1 MEAGKASRGR
11 RRVGVAIPALA
22 ASLSLALIATLPAGA
37 EAPFEPNDSL
47 PSAAGP
53 LAVGQTYEAAIET
66 TGDRDFFYFYV
77 TATPAAQ
84 VTLTVKNLGGG
95 AGISDIDATIMGS
108 AATPVGGASFIEA
121 GEARAVAV
129 KLEPGKYFVELT
141 ANEGYGDAYSLTTAG
156 SKGAFGQYGQI
167 AARCASATASAE
179 ALRKRLPREK
189 VKLQR
194 ALNRLRR
201 TRFFGGSNAREAA
214 RAAYTKAKSRANSD
228 KRALRV
234 AVAEQQPWCF
244 IPQ

>member
-1 MEAGKASRGR
+1 MGAGKAGGSR
-11 RRVGVAIPALA
+11 RRVGVAILTLS
-22 ASLSLALIATLPAGA
+22 ASLSLALFAIPPAAA

-47 PSAAGP
+47 LSAAGP
-53 LAVGQTYEAAIET
+53 LAVGQTYDAAIET
-66 TGDRDFFYFYV
+66 AGDKDFFYFYV

-95 AGISDIDATIMGS
+95 TGISDIDATIMGS
-108 AATPVGGASFIEA
+108 SATPVGGASFVEK
-121 GEARAVAV
+121 GEARTVTV
-129 KLEPGKYFVELT
+129 RLEPGKYFAELV
-141 ANEGYGDAYSLTTAG
+141 ANEGYGDTYSLGAAG

-179 ALRKRLPREK
+179 SLRKRLPREK

-201 TRFFGGSNAREAA
+201 ARFGSRDARAAA
-214 RAAYTKAKSRANSD
+214 RAAYTKAKSHASSD
-228 KRALRV
+228 KRALRA
-234 AVAEQQPWCF
+234 AVAEQQPWCS